1 MLLKTG
7 VTKQDP
13 FTAVTEFAVMELA
26 SGRLAVITFANY

>member
-7 VTKQDP
+7 VAKQDA
-13 FTAVTEFAVMELA
+13 FTAIIKFAVMELA